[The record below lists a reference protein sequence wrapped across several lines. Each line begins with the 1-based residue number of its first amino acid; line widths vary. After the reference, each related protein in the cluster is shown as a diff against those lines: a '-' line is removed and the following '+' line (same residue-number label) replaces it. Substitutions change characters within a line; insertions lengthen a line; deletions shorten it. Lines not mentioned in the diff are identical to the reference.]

1 MSERVRARRHHRSAQ
16 SSGWA
21 VSPETCAL
29 FIPIVLAVI
38 LMPLGM
44 GGRHPL
50 GQLFLSAAA
59 IAAAGAWLFHCYH
72 KNDAGWQLSV
82 LDLLFTAGIAIAV
95 IQVIPLSAAL
105 IKSISPHLSTLL
117 PCWTDG
123 PWTLGQWS
131 TLSLTPSETSVGIG
145 IFVAQIILVGC
156 IFQTIQSNQD
166 IERILLVVA
175 VATGLMAAL
184 GVVQYLT
191 SNGNYLWFYEF
202 AFNDTRSIVK
212 GTFSNRN
219 HYASFLAI
227 GVGSLVWWTFKP
239 EQTKRG
245 NRAATQKSSQSGR
258 RRQRSS
264 STQIPSGIQPEHRLA
279 IGLVALGITTFAVL
293 LSLSRGGTMSLA
305 VVGLVA
311 TGMLLKTGHLT
322 PKVASGCLGIILLIG
337 MALTIHGMD
346 RVNARL
352 DTIWTELGG
361 IFSDAED
368 THLAGRRE
376 VWQAAVETITDFP
389 ILGTGIGSHAAVTK
403 AYMPPTDKRI
413 FTHAENSYL
422 NLGVETGLVG
432 IGIAITALIVGFLC
446 CVVVFLKGTSQEQV
460 MAIALTGGLTAGTV
474 HAATDFIWYVPA
486 CSTLMML
493 LGAYVL

>member
-1 MSERVRARRHHRSAQ
+1 MVWE
-16 SSGWA
+16 
-21 VSPETCAL
+21 
-29 FIPIVLAVI
+29 
-38 LMPLGM
+38 
-44 GGRHPL
+44 GRHPL

-105 IKSISPHLSTLL
+105 IKSISPHLTMLL

-245 NRAATQKSSQSGR
+245 SRAATSQASS
-258 RRQRSS
+258 RSAVEDDNVLH
-264 STQIPSGIQPEHRLA
+264 EHREAQVFSLNTDWL
-279 IGLVALGITTFAVL
+279 IGLVALGSHHICCVALTLPRWHHEPCGQLV
-293 LSLSRGGTMSLA
+293 LSLQECFSRLA
-305 VVGLVA
+305 VSHP
-311 TGMLLKTGHLT
+311 KSSWWLT
-322 PKVASGCLGIILLIG
+322 
-337 MALTIHGMD
+337 
-346 RVNARL
+346 
-352 DTIWTELGG
+352 W
-361 IFSDAED
+361 
-368 THLAGRRE
+368 
-376 VWQAAVETITDFP
+376 
-389 ILGTGIGSHAAVTK
+389 
-403 AYMPPTDKRI
+403 
-413 FTHAENSYL
+413 
-422 NLGVETGLVG
+422 
-432 IGIAITALIVGFLC
+432 
-446 CVVVFLKGTSQEQV
+446 
-460 MAIALTGGLTAGTV
+460 
-474 HAATDFIWYVPA
+474 
-486 CSTLMML
+486 
-493 LGAYVL
+493 

>member
-1 MSERVRARRHHRSAQ
+1 MSERVRARRHHRTAQ

-72 KNDAGWQLSV
+72 KNDAGWQFSV
-82 LDLLFTAGIAIAV
+82 LDVLLAAGIAIAV
-95 IQVIPLSAAL
+95 IQVTPVSAAL

-227 GVGSLVWWTFKP
+227 GAGIY
-239 EQTKRG
+239 
-245 NRAATQKSSQSGR
+245 AA
-258 RRQRSS
+258 
-264 STQIPSGIQPEHRLA
+264 H
-279 IGLVALGITTFAVL
+279 
-293 LSLSRGGTMSLA
+293 
-305 VVGLVA
+305 
-311 TGMLLKTGHLT
+311 
-322 PKVASGCLGIILLIG
+322 
-337 MALTIHGMD
+337 
-346 RVNARL
+346 
-352 DTIWTELGG
+352 
-361 IFSDAED
+361 
-368 THLAGRRE
+368 
-376 VWQAAVETITDFP
+376 
-389 ILGTGIGSHAAVTK
+389 
-403 AYMPPTDKRI
+403 Y
-413 FTHAENSYL
+413 
-422 NLGVETGLVG
+422 
-432 IGIAITALIVGFLC
+432 
-446 CVVVFLKGTSQEQV
+446 
-460 MAIALTGGLTAGTV
+460 
-474 HAATDFIWYVPA
+474 
-486 CSTLMML
+486 
-493 LGAYVL
+493 

>member
-82 LDLLFTAGIAIAV
+82 LDLLFTAGLAVAV

-105 IKSISPHLSTLL
+105 IKSISPHLSALL

-145 IFVAQIILVGC
+145 IFFAQIILVGC

-227 GVGSLVWWTFKP
+227 GAGSLIWWTFKP
-239 EQTKRG
+239 ERTM
-245 NRAATQKSSQSGR
+245 A
-258 RRQRSS
+258 RRQDNI
-264 STQIPSGIQPEHRLA
+264 TGIISRTGTVSKQQK
-279 IGLVALGITTFAVL
+279 TTFFKY
-293 LSLSRGGTMSLA
+293 TDY
-305 VVGLVA
+305 
-311 TGMLLKTGHLT
+311 
-322 PKVASGCLGIILLIG
+322 LGY
-337 MALTIHGMD
+337 
-346 RVNARL
+346 
-352 DTIWTELGG
+352 
-361 IFSDAED
+361 SD
-368 THLAGRRE
+368 
-376 VWQAAVETITDFP
+376 
-389 ILGTGIGSHAAVTK
+389 
-403 AYMPPTDKRI
+403 
-413 FTHAENSYL
+413 
-422 NLGVETGLVG
+422 
-432 IGIAITALIVGFLC
+432 
-446 CVVVFLKGTSQEQV
+446 
-460 MAIALTGGLTAGTV
+460 
-474 HAATDFIWYVPA
+474 
-486 CSTLMML
+486 
-493 LGAYVL
+493 